1 MSGGTITGCGVGIY
15 LDPNKYGAE
24 QSLLVS
30 GSPVISGN
38 KQANVAVYSKLNSEG
53 KSEKNVQAI
62 YVDEDGLSEAAEIP
76 VRVIT
81 KDGDFDSY
89 ATDSSAVYTFSGK
102 YPAKDYSKYFQ
113 SDVDSSIVVYDKETQ
128 QLAIAPLNIGTP
140 ATDRDLCLLRYDANG
155 GSGSMNLD
163 QLEDS
168 QLIDGEWYVH
178 FNTATNGDGRL
189 HANQFTAPEG
199 RNLSDGIQRRTVVEL
214 LIQTRPYS
222 V

>member
-76 VRVIT
+76 VSCHYKR
-81 KDGDFDSY
+81 
-89 ATDSSAVYTFSGK
+89 
-102 YPAKDYSKYFQ
+102 
-113 SDVDSSIVVYDKETQ
+113 
-128 QLAIAPLNIGTP
+128 
-140 ATDRDLCLLRYDANG
+140 
-155 GSGSMNLD
+155 
-163 QLEDS
+163 
-168 QLIDGEWYVH
+168 W
-178 FNTATNGDGRL
+178 
-189 HANQFTAPEG
+189 
-199 RNLSDGIQRRTVVEL
+199 
-214 LIQTRPYS
+214 
-222 V
+222 

>member
-1 MSGGTITGCGVGIY
+1 M
-15 LDPNKYGAE
+15 
-24 QSLLVS
+24 
-30 GSPVISGN
+30 
-38 KQANVAVYSKLNSEG
+38 
-53 KSEKNVQAI
+53 
-62 YVDEDGLSEAAEIP
+62 
-76 VRVIT
+76 
-81 KDGDFDSY
+81 
-89 ATDSSAVYTFSGK
+89 
-102 YPAKDYSKYFQ
+102 
-113 SDVDSSIVVYDKETQ
+113 YDKETQ

-199 RNLSDGIQRRTVVEL
+199 KKFVGWNTEADGSGITYTDQAVFRMISTASDDVNGSDKQMVLYAQWEDLPRVTVSLDANGGAVEPNDKL
-214 LIQTRPYS
+214 
-222 V
+222 